1 MIFSN
6 IIVSNPYKAGRVSE
20 KVSIH
25 TGKRKAPSA
34 QEQKHYQPWMEG
46 TPINRQRNRKEI
58 KIFRTGQ
65 SGLFKPSQTRWREPR
80 GAVKTSILCYIKVIF
95 SGLRRLTSTTK
106 SPSGGLKSRLIPPPP
121 TTYLCYPHMPCPF
134 ACSCSIMCAPVSV
147 RGCPCRCPLPLGG
160 LTLHRDFDKVLIK

>member
-6 IIVSNPYKAGRVSE
+6 IIVSNPHKAGRVSE
-20 KVSIH
+20 KVSVH

-34 QEQKHYQPWMEG
+34 QEHKHYQPWMEG

-58 KIFRTGQ
+58 KIFRIGQ

-80 GAVKTSILCYIKVIF
+80 GAVKTSVLCYIKVIF

-121 TTYLCYPHMPCPF
+121 LPTFVIPTCPVPLHAAAALCVLLCQYAGVLVAALC
-134 ACSCSIMCAPVSV
+134 
-147 RGCPCRCPLPLGG
+147 LWGG
-160 LTLHRDFDKVLIK
+160 LHCTGTLIRF

>member
-34 QEQKHYQPWMEG
+34 QEHKHYQPWMEG

-65 SGLFKPSQTRWREPR
+65 SGLFKPPQTR
-80 GAVKTSILCYIKVIF
+80 
-95 SGLRRLTSTTK
+95 
-106 SPSGGLKSRLIPPPP
+106 
-121 TTYLCYPHMPCPF
+121 
-134 ACSCSIMCAPVSV
+134 
-147 RGCPCRCPLPLGG
+147 
-160 LTLHRDFDKVLIK
+160 